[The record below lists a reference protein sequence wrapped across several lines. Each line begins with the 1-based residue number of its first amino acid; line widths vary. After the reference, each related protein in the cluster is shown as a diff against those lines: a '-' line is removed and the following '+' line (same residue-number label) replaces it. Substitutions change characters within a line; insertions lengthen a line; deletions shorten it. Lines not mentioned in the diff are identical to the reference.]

1 MGDPGA
7 ADARLALVRVRR
19 RRHALAA
26 GSTGADGAG
35 RGFRRATLGR
45 GRRGARRVSRTAR
58 SPCAMLAAMAALLLP
73 AIALGAAIDSRL
85 SGRLDAETAS
95 RVAAIVDAARAAG
108 LPTEPLV
115 QRALEGSSRAVPGP
129 RIVTAVAN
137 LRDALAT
144 SRAGLGPGSTEAEL
158 VAGATALTAGVPGDT
173 LVSLRAARGKA
184 SLVIPLVVLTDLVT
198 RGVPVETASSAVA
211 AATRNHVRDTEL
223 MRLRQRID

>member
-45 GRRGARRVSRTAR
+45 GRRGARRVRRAAR
-58 SPCAMLAAMAALLLP
+58 SPCAMLAAAALLLP

-85 SGRLDAETAS
+85 SGRLDAEIAS
-95 RVAAIVDAARAAG
+95 RIGAIVDAARAAG

-115 QRALEGSSRAVPGP
+115 QRAL
-129 RIVTAVAN
+129 
-137 LRDALAT
+137 
-144 SRAGLGPGSTEAEL
+144 
-158 VAGATALTAGVPGDT
+158 
-173 LVSLRAARGKA
+173 
-184 SLVIPLVVLTDLVT
+184 
-198 RGVPVETASSAVA
+198 
-211 AATRNHVRDTEL
+211 
-223 MRLRQRID
+223 